1 MVCFYCDIKHGKVIL
16 QEEEKIE
23 YKFVNNHL
31 ADFILLASDSS
42 GVDPYLID
50 AIIVVES
57 NGKVDAV
64 SPTKVRGPMQ
74 VTKKTA
80 TIYGLNPYN
89 IYENILA
96 GSLYLRD
103 MINEFNDTNL
113 ALVAYNDGPTYV
125 RNNLD
130 LISFRYSEKVYKV
143 YEANKEL

>member
-1 MVCFYCDIKHGKVIL
+1 MYCNTTDKKLVL
-16 QEEEKIE
+16 EPVQQIE
-23 YKFVNNHL
+23 YNFINNHL
-31 ADFILLASDSS
+31 SDYILQASDSS

-50 AIIVVES
+50 AVITVES
-57 NGKVDAV
+57 GGKIYAV

-80 TIYGLNPYN
+80 TIYGLNPYD

-113 ALVAYNDGPTYV
+113 ALVAYNNGPTYV

-130 LISFRYSEKVYKV
+130 LISFRYSEKVNKV
-143 YEANKEL
+143 YETNKEL